1 MKASAV
7 LVVLATA
14 LLMTSAGSATPAA
27 SGRSL
32 YTVAFNDSSL
42 PSNVDALVA
51 AAGGTIVARLPE
63 IGGIAVSS
71 ATPDFPWKMVSF
83 ASVTDASPSAKT
95 SLKESFPAST
105 AAPATTARRGHAAGA
120 GTDPQAEPDPLG
132 AQQWDKMRMNVS
144 STGSYAIEQ
153 GRHVVKVALTDT
165 GVDLTHPDIAPNLD
179 LLESQNFI
187 TFSDDLPLQVPG
199 DDTIQDYNGHGT
211 WTASAVA
218 APINGI
224 GISGVAPNV
233 SIVELK
239 TNDAFGNGN
248 LFDWDRAVVYA
259 GQNHFDVLS
268 SSIYTFVQVCSNGAR
283 KHGCDDT
290 DLILAQRAV
299 DFARQRGVTIVGATG
314 NENIDLS
321 DQHAV
326 GAPFGVQ
333 AATEMPAGLDG
344 VVGVDATGYFDEK
357 AFYAS
362 YGRGIVDVTAP
373 GGDSVTQPAPA
384 PYLNGGRLIGAWSST
399 ALPSAETAHEV
410 QSCLGAVCGYYTW
423 DQGTSMATPNVAGV
437 AALSVSRYGRFDPG
451 TTTHL
456 PPDLVE
462 SILEGTAA
470 AQSCPDPHRVVYPF
484 PPEGFFASATAVC
497 QGGSRDNGFFGA
509 GIADAVS
516 AVTAGLHR

>member
-1 MKASAV
+1 MKASAAI
-7 LVVLATA
+7 VVLATA
-14 LLMTSAGSATPAA
+14 LLMTSAGSAATSAA

-51 AAGGTIVARLPE
+51 SAGGTIVARLPE

-71 ATPDFPWKMVSF
+71 ATPDFQSKMSAF
-83 ASVTDASPSAKT
+83 ASVADASLSAKT

-105 AAPATTARRGHAAGA
+105 GAPARTGGGQAHGAGA
-120 GTDPQAEPDPLG
+120 DPQTEPDPLG
-132 AQQWDKMRMNVS
+132 GQQWDKMRMNVS
-144 STGSYAIEQ
+144 SSGSYAIEQ
-153 GRHVVKVALTDT
+153 GRHDVKVALTDT
-165 GVDLTHPDIAPNLD
+165 GVDLTHPDIAPNFD

-187 TFSDDLPLQVPG
+187 TFSQDLPLQVSG
-199 DDTIQDYNGHGT
+199 DDTLQDFNGHGT

-259 GQNHFDVLS
+259 GRNHFDVLS

-321 DQHAV
+321 DQHGV

-333 AATEMPAGLDG
+333 AATEVPAGLDG
-344 VVGVDATGYFDEK
+344 VVGVDATGYFNEK

-362 YGRGIVDVTAP
+362 YGKGVVDVTAP

-399 ALPSAETAHEV
+399 ALPSTQTAHEV
-410 QSCLGAVCGYYTW
+410 QSCLGAVCGYYSW

-437 AALSVSRYGRFDPG
+437 AALIVSRYGSFDPG

-456 PPDLVE
+456 RPELVE

-470 AQSCPDPHRVVYPF
+470 AQSCPDPHHVTYPF
-484 PPEGFFASATAVC
+484 PPEGFFAADTAVC
-497 QGGSRDNGFFGA
+497 QGGTRDNGFFGS

-516 AVTAGLHR
+516 ALTAGLHR